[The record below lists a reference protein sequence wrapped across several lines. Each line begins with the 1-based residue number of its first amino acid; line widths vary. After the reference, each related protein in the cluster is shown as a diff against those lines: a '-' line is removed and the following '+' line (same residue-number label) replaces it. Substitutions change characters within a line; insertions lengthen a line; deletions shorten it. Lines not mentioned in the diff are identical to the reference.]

1 MGFRSLFEP
10 DNGKGTSVNMRS
22 MLRLRSFWQ
31 SRVLWHLKFFPRKGT
46 WMKLSPWHFA
56 VEFRTSQGQLQR
68 TRQNP
73 SGDQQVSVNE
83 QKKMRCFGFTTYL
96 GPILDSSSYL
106 IVASTDLGQ
115 TPSLSCPKPWSARSW
130 PNSTMAHSLSE
141 IEEDSTAGAFD

>member
-1 MGFRSLFEP
+1 
-10 DNGKGTSVNMRS
+10 
-22 MLRLRSFWQ
+22 
-31 SRVLWHLKFFPRKGT
+31 
-46 WMKLSPWHFA
+46 MKLSPWHFA

-106 IVASTDLGQ
+106 IVASTDLELDKPQACPVQNHGQ
-115 TPSLSCPKPWSARSW
+115 LEADPTRPWHTAFQRLKKIVLQGPSTKI
-130 PNSTMAHSLSE
+130 STGPLIEPSNHGQWVNGIFREHSLKLML
-141 IEEDSTAGAFD
+141 G